1 MATLKPM
8 TPLRPLMQA
17 NVKPP
22 SPLHTPKQQPLKPPS
37 PLRPLMQ
44 ANVKPP
50 SPLQPKTTPK
60 TPISHPQRRCR
71 FQLGLG
77 LREQRRWWFHLRLA
91 LREQR
96 RRRFHARD
104 FQCTRAIAGPGRAAS
119 GRPTLQT
126 SSNHRNSNRLARTP
140 VTNVVNLSPKTS
152 IFSEKADGLTT
163 FVTTGQKSTRKTP
176 RIDDVCNNT
185 QRSAPKS
192 QHDKPDHIGGP
203 EGLAAVPV
211 GGGRA
216 RAGLEID
223 HSEPQARVWRSRGR
237 AAAHRH
243 TQRPGPKAA
252 QRSARNISGAAST
265 TGARANRPYSPPP
278 PGSGRPV

>member
-1 MATLKPM
+1 MAT
-8 TPLRPLMQA
+8 
-17 NVKPP
+17 V
-22 SPLHTPKQQPLKPPS
+22 KPPS

-203 EGLAAVPV
+203 ENPAAVPV
-211 GGGRA
+211 GVGEA
-216 RAGLEID
+216 RPGF
-223 HSEPQARVWRSRGR
+223 EPTHPAT
-237 AAAHRH
+237 H
-243 TQRPGPKAA
+243 QRPGAA
-252 QRSARNISGAAST
+252 GAE
-265 TGARANRPYSPPP
+265 GAG
-278 PGSGRPV
+278 GSGGPGRGAGGWRQGLAGLRADT